1 MTTLTPEDLVWDSN
15 QLHRQ
20 LCMSLGDEFVGRDA
34 ATCVAACMMLA
45 ATVALHSG
53 LPPDSFRSL
62 ADAIARQHEKHF
74 MGERNARH

>member
-1 MTTLTPEDLVWDSN
+1 MTTMTHEDLVHDAN

-20 LCMSLGDEFVGRDA
+20 LCVRLGEEFHGQDA

-74 MGERNARH
+74 LGVHDARH